1 MLHSDL
7 KIGMKVRRK
16 LEYILVGGTPAN
28 SGNVVTV
35 REIGLRNFSIN
46 EDNLGME
53 WHAEYFDE
61 CITDENELSKLESQ
75 YAEIG
80 EKIRKLKEST
90 FHPTFDDEYYII
102 NHNGTIEWRKF
113 CDSSFDHAVYSLGNV
128 FRTREEA
135 ESQVESMLVLA
146 EFKRCPGYKKFIIGE
161 SNVSIYIDFRDGI
174 CKNITYQNTAGGWH
188 SIYFANAKLM
198 EDAISKI
205 TKRRIIK
212 AARWFSM
219 REVWV
224 D

>member
-7 KIGMKVRRK
+7 KIGMKIRRK
-16 LEYILVGGTPAN
+16 PDYIIIGGTPATF
-28 SGNVVTV
+28 GNVVTV

-46 EDNLGME
+46 EDNLGMA

-61 CITDENELSKLESQ
+61 YSTAENELSKLESQ

-80 EKIRKLKEST
+80 EKIRKLKESP
-90 FHPTFDDEYYII
+90 FRPTLNDEYYVI
-102 NHNGTIEWRKF
+102 NSNGLIERRKF
-113 CDSSFDHAVYSLGNV
+113 YDTNFDHAVYSIGNV

-135 ESQVESMLVLA
+135 ESQVKSMKVLA
-146 EFKRCPGYKKFIIGE
+146 ELRQCEGHKKFVIGE

-188 SIYFANAKLM
+188 SIYFSNAKLM
-198 EDAISKI
+198 DAAISKI
-205 TKRRIIK
+205 TKERILK